1 MEMMSRR
8 GFLSLASVA
17 ALGTGSGCA
26 GIGSKVWV
34 KSGSGPIAFW
44 SNHPGLSTV
53 VEKEL
58 IRRFECQFPGLSV
71 KLVDAGKGYDEV
83 AQKFNSALI
92 GSDIPDVVVLDDMWW
107 FHFALNG
114 VLAPLDEMFTHVGLN
129 PADYSD
135 PLLAD
140 YKFNGRHYALPY
152 SRSTPLFY
160 YNKTRWEQAGLPDRG
175 PHTWQEFDDWGPR
188 LQRVVG
194 ADRWAHGWSNGERI
208 GWTFEALNWAFG
220 GSYSDKW
227 VLKFTDSA
235 TILAGNYFRDSIH
248 RKRYASIANDTASD
262 FATGIHASTVASTG
276 ALIGITAMA
285 KFDVGVAPLPTGPGG
300 VPACPTGGA
309 GLAIPAQL
317 SEERRINALR
327 FIEFVTNAANTAYF
341 SQRTGYLVVR
351 KSAVEEPSEQKFLAA
366 NPNAKVA
373 ISQLPCTRPQDY
385 ARVFLPGG
393 DRIISAGLETIGL
406 QGADVTT
413 TFAAIERKLQVIIDR
428 QIKRKLPS

>member
-1 MEMMSRR
+1 MNLLSRR
-8 GFLSLASVA
+8 EFLALAGVTTVGA
-17 ALGTGSGCA
+17 GSGCA

-34 KSGSGPIAFW
+34 KSGSGPIMFW
-44 SNHPGLSTV
+44 SNHPGRSTA

-58 IRRFECQFPGLSV
+58 IARFEGQFPGLSV

-92 GSDIPDVVVLDDMWW
+92 SPDIPDVVVLDDVWW
-107 FHFALNG
+107 FHFALSG
-114 VLAPLDEMFTHVGLN
+114 VIAPLDEMFAQVGLD
-129 PADYSD
+129 ASDYSD
-135 PLLAD
+135 SLLAD
-140 YKFNGRHYALPY
+140 YEFNGRHYALPY

-160 YNKTRWEQAGLPDRG
+160 YNKAMWEKVGLPDRG
-175 PHTWQEFDDWGPR
+175 PYSWQEFDDWGPP
-188 LQRVVG
+188 LQHVVG
-194 ADRWAHGWSNGERI
+194 AERWAHGWGNAERI
-208 GWTFEALNWAFG
+208 GWTFAAPNWAFG

-235 TILAGNYFRDSIH
+235 TIAAGDYFWDSIH
-248 RKRYASIANDTASD
+248 RKRYAAMVNDTAND
-262 FATGIHASTVASTG
+262 FATGVCASTVASTG
-276 ALIGITAMA
+276 ALRGITATA

-300 VPACPTGGA
+300 APACPTGGA

-317 SEERRINALR
+317 SQERKLNALR
-327 FIEFVTNAANTAYF
+327 FISFVTNPANAAYF

-351 KSAVEEPSEQKFLAA
+351 KSALDDPSEQKFLAA
-366 NPNAKVA
+366 NPQAKVA
-373 ISQLPCTRPQDY
+373 IDQLPHTRPQDY

-406 QGADVTT
+406 QGADVRA
-413 TFAAIERKLQVIIDR
+413 TFAGINKKLSVILDR

>member
-83 AQKFNSALI
+83 AQKFNAALI
-92 GSDIPDVVVLDDMWW
+92 GSDVPDVVVLDDMWW

-114 VLAPLDEMFTHVGLN
+114 VIAPLDEMFTHVGLN

-140 YKFNGRHYALPY
+140 YEFNGRHYALPY

-175 PHTWQEFDDWGPR
+175 PQTWQEFDDWGPR
-188 LQRVVG
+188 LQRAVG

-227 VLKFTDSA
+227 ALKFTDSA
-235 TILAGNYFRDSIH
+235 TISAGNYFRDSIH

-285 KFDVGVAPLPTGPGG
+285 NFDVGVAPLPTGSGG
-300 VPACPTGGA
+300 V
-309 GLAIPAQL
+309 
-317 SEERRINALR
+317 
-327 FIEFVTNAANTAYF
+327 
-341 SQRTGYLVVR
+341 
-351 KSAVEEPSEQKFLAA
+351 
-366 NPNAKVA
+366 
-373 ISQLPCTRPQDY
+373 
-385 ARVFLPGG
+385 
-393 DRIISAGLETIGL
+393 
-406 QGADVTT
+406 
-413 TFAAIERKLQVIIDR
+413 
-428 QIKRKLPS
+428 